1 MSQGHLQAVLPKPA
15 DKGFTIV
22 KMGGLEDSWVAGRSG
37 VGWEPV
43 KHLSRDATWQL
54 PRHT

>member
-1 MSQGHLQAVLPKPA
+1 MSQGHLEAVLPKPT
-15 DKGFTIV
+15 DEEFTVV
-22 KMGGLEDSWVAGRSG
+22 KMGGLEASWMAGRSG
-37 VGWEPV
+37 TGWTPV